1 MKRLTLQN
9 IDAILEEKGFL
20 MSDPVSYKTLEKLL
34 IHDIGSTDGIYKML
48 PDETIIKCYLIDDV
62 GNYVKK
68 DGSSGKVVTLARV
81 CDQRN
86 FYHNIL
92 YAVEILEDGSNQ
104 NMNQGKFYSTKASD
118 IIYPVK

>member
-1 MKRLTLQN
+1 MSILTIQN
-9 IDAILEEKGFL
+9 IDAIIKEKGFL
-20 MSDPVSYKTLEKLL
+20 MSDPVNYKTLEKLQL
-34 IHDIGSTDGIYKML
+34 HNFGSTDNKYKML
-48 PDETIIKCYLIDDV
+48 PDETIIKCYLIDDI

-68 DGSSGKVVTLARV
+68 DGSPGKVVTLARV

-104 NMNQGKFYSTKASD
+104 GKWYSTKASD
-118 IIYPVK
+118 IIYPVQ

>member
-1 MKRLTLQN
+1 
-9 IDAILEEKGFL
+9 
-20 MSDPVSYKTLEKLL
+20 
-34 IHDIGSTDGIYKML
+34 ML
-48 PDETIIKCYLIDDV
+48 PDETIIKCYLIDDI

-68 DGSSGKVVTLARV
+68 DGSPGKVVTLARV

-104 NMNQGKFYSTKASD
+104 GKWYSTKASD
-118 IIYPVK
+118 IIYPVQ